1 MEKTK
6 NKFKNIR
13 SNFGIVIIV
22 IILTLFVLTILNSF
36 FYKGK
41 LFNSNNSID
50 NINTDYIKANVD
62 YTIEVKEDKATI
74 YLNNIRSKDDLNLFF
89 ENYTLLAK
97 EVGVSSKENVEVIPS
112 GNVLR
117 RLRDFEEDPKMLDLF
132 ILENQNL
139 DLNEDVSE

>member
-74 YLNNIRSKDDLNLFF
+74 YLSNIRSKDDLNLFF